1 MERWLT
7 QPVTLSDRHCP
18 DDPAWE
24 IHDGEYWNWPRR
36 QDSYIEV
43 LPNTKYT
50 RSSILESRG
59 HALIPS
65 TKDKFCTQMTLNLIN
80 MPSNTQTFP
89 LNHYQAPTKNAMIHR
104 EVEDGAVLQ
113 TWHCLPRAN
122 QSPCA
127 STIPSVIVSITI
139 PICHHHH
146 HHNCD
151 QRLCS
156 HLKSVREL

>member
-1 MERWLT
+1 MMENIEIGRGGKTHNRSAPKYKIHTIKYLR
-7 QPVTLSDRHCP
+7 VTR
-18 DDPAWE
+18 
-24 IHDGEYWNWPRR
+24 PR
-36 QDSYIEV
+36 
-43 LPNTKYT
+43 PNTK
-50 RSSILESRG
+50 
-59 HALIPS
+59 H
-65 TKDKFCTQMTLNLIN
+65 KNNFCTQMTLNLIN

-139 PICHHHH
+139 PISHHHH
-146 HHNCD
+146 LHYCN

-156 HLKSVREL
+156 HLKPVREL

>member
-1 MERWLT
+1 MMAHPACHFEWSALSRWSRLGNPWWRILKLAEEARLIHRSAPKYKIHT
-7 QPVTLSDRHCP
+7 IKYLRVTR
-18 DDPAWE
+18 
-24 IHDGEYWNWPRR
+24 PR
-36 QDSYIEV
+36 
-43 LPNTKYT
+43 PNTK
-50 RSSILESRG
+50 
-59 HALIPS
+59 H
-65 TKDKFCTQMTLNLIN
+65 KNNFCTQMTLNLIN

-139 PICHHHH
+139 PISHHHH